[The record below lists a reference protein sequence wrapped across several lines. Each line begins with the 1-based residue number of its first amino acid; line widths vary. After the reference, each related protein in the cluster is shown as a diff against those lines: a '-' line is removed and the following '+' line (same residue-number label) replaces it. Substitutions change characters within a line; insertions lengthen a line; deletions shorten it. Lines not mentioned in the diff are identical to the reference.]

1 VLPDEQPHLS
11 VEEERILI
19 MAKGNFNYAGPGAV
33 VGIQAGNI
41 VISGGIRVGDDDVI
55 IDGVVVIDDEDG
67 E

>member
-1 VLPDEQPHLS
+1 
-11 VEEERILI
+11 
-19 MAKGNFNYAGPGAV
+19 MAKSNFNYAGPGAV

-55 IDGVVVIDDEDG
+55 IDGMAVTDDEDG